1 MKKPGGSLKR
11 RAVMAKIDHKK
22 FADLVHRLYDV
33 VAELE
38 EMFPGRYFT
47 PDGHMVGSLG
57 EGLVAD
63 EFDLVLML
71 ASNERFDARD
81 STGKRVEIEA
91 TQSSKVAFRSCPD
104 FTIIV
109 RINKD
114 VTFET
119 VYSGLGSIIWD
130 KWKENRYRQ
139 ADSIRPT
146 SYRA

>member
-1 MKKPGGSLKR
+1 
-11 RAVMAKIDHKK
+11 
-22 FADLVHRLYDV
+22 
-33 VAELE
+33 
-38 EMFPGRYFT
+38 
-47 PDGHMVGSLG
+47 
-57 EGLVAD
+57 
-63 EFDLVLML
+63 ML